1 MQQELENLKSALK
14 IPDLSELLKRLSP
27 STLFTNKIDLNMKL
41 YLVIQKMGIK
51 VRKSDFNVKPRLDSI
66 TLQVLNSIMLQ
77 EIRLLENEL
86 GIDSII
92 INEHCSSTFSAIEN
106 NDIPDTVTDDDLR
119 MIKVE
124 LQIEQEEYEKA
135 KKRLMDIIN
144 TETSNE
150 ILQDLET
157 LNTDLNGLLLELEY
171 WNQLD
176 FKPINYLE
184 YERLVLDG
192 GDYDLDLNV
201 YDKGILS
208 VEMYLDLFLKVF
220 DEFK

>member
-1 MQQELENLKSALK
+1 MQQELENLKSALN

-27 STLFTNKIDLNMKL
+27 STLFANKIDLNMKL

-86 GIDSII
+86 GIDSPML
-92 INEHCSSTFSAIEN
+92 NENCSSTLNAIEN
-106 NDIPDTVTDDDLR
+106 FNIPDTVTDDDLR
-119 MIKVE
+119 KINNE
-124 LQIEQEEYEKA
+124 LQLEQQEYEKA

-150 ILQDLET
+150 ILEDLEA
-157 LNTDLNGLLLELEY
+157 LNNELSGLHLELEY

-184 YERLVLDG
+184 YERLALDG